1 MSQLTLVFSRPPRN
15 LSRHLKLSR
24 VPCKMLPV
32 VSVETWRTR
41 RLNTRLER
49 LERNRPIAFEL
60 VEKWVE
66 ELCERMDREQT
77 G

>member
-1 MSQLTLVFSRPPRN
+1 
-15 LSRHLKLSR
+15 
-24 VPCKMLPV
+24 
-32 VSVETWRTR
+32 VETWRTR